1 MKSIP
6 FLILF
11 LINIITSQNSNSY
24 YNDIMTCVNH
34 EDLST
39 CSSVSLKTSLYQCC
53 RVSITIYDYYY
64 GSGGSTTS
72 ACSIYPAQTISE
84 SEKKNLEESFQE
96 SASFLYYVYG
106 LYVPTYSLN
115 YVCPSQ
121 SISLN
126 YNRANLT
133 DEEISI
139 IKDENYCL
147 RLYYEG
153 LSDLGYVYDFTG
165 GSKRTITKNDCMNAK
180 MLPNS
185 QNTCA
190 YAAFTFKLS
199 DQTTKKVSTCLFMS
213 KNSIETNSID
223 KRLEDDFSQYTL
235 TDFDDGAIITS
246 FEIEIE
252 SKDNK
257 KLSYNSLTKTLT
269 TNNNGNKKNSLSIL
283 LLLISMILIL
293 Y

>member
-1 MKSIP
+1 
-6 FLILF
+6 
-11 LINIITSQNSNSY
+11 
-24 YNDIMTCVNH
+24 
-34 EDLST
+34 
-39 CSSVSLKTSLYQCC
+39 
-53 RVSITIYDYYY
+53 
-64 GSGGSTTS
+64 
-72 ACSIYPAQTISE
+72 
-84 SEKKNLEESFQE
+84 
-96 SASFLYYVYG
+96 
-106 LYVPTYSLN
+106 
-115 YVCPSQ
+115 
-121 SISLN
+121 
-126 YNRANLT
+126 
-133 DEEISI
+133 
-139 IKDENYCL
+139 
-147 RLYYEG
+147 
-153 LSDLGYVYDFTG
+153 
-165 GSKRTITKNDCMNAK
+165 MNAK

-223 KRLEDDFSQYTL
+223 KRLEDDFSEYKL
-235 TDFDDGAIITS
+235 TDFDDGATITS

-257 KLSYNSLTKTLT
+257 KLSYNSLTKILA